1 MKRKKMIESN
11 EEVMDEEV
19 MDEQEKDEDQGVVG
33 EYSCADLT
41 SV

>member
-11 EEVMDEEV
+11 EEVMDEE
-19 MDEQEKDEDQGVVG
+19 DEQEKDEDQGVDG